1 MNLLAVVSS
10 FCWPHF
16 CVFQLL
22 LNLGTM
28 NLRLI
33 SLSDDISPQSHNVNC
48 SLTCRRRRIPSATQ
62 HFQKSLFLFDF
73 QGEIGQLGPACDISL
88 GNFH

>member
-16 CVFQLL
+16 CVFQLQ

-48 SLTCRRRRIPSATQ
+48 SLTCRRRRRRIPSAT
-62 HFQKSLFLFDF
+62 FSKVSFFSLIFKGKS
-73 QGEIGQLGPACDISL
+73 GS
-88 GNFH
+88 